1 MSDQKTKTT
10 GHGNDMEAVERAKW
24 LINAMMDE
32 ATAPEL
38 RSQITEWFESSSDWE
53 AKGEALEEYMY
64 STLTSAEVPDSRTLR
79 SKAEFMREVGIA
91 PAAARTVT
99 LRRRIF
105 VRVVAAAA
113 VLVSMAAGA
122 LLEEVLHDGLL
133 SGGIAENVAAESEPE
148 NILVSTVA
156 GIQKE
161 IELED
166 GTKVWLNEESN
177 VAYREHERYLEMQGK
192 VWFDVAHD
200 ETSPFVVKTERM
212 EILVHGTEFSVEQ
225 LEGSTVVKLIDGL
238 LDVNLPSGKSA
249 RLYSGRQ
256 ATLVWGTGELI
267 VEPFGQTQD
276 WRTEHVFINGK
287 SVPEILRMT
296 DNFYDVNIHFE
307 AEDFTD
313 APEYSINLNKRQSL
327 ENVLQVL
334 SIISNGFTFERLDDG
349 SVRIICVK

>member
-1 MSDQKTKTT
+1 MSDQKTKKT
-10 GHGNDMEAVERAKW
+10 GHGNDSEAVERAKW
-24 LINAMMDE
+24 LINAMMDD

-38 RSQITEWFESSSDWE
+38 RSQMTEWFESPEGWD
-53 AKGEALEEYMY
+53 AKGEALEEYMH
-64 STLTSAEVPDSRTLR
+64 STLSPASVPDTRTLR
-79 SKAEFMREVGIA
+79 SKAEFLREVGVA
-91 PAAARTVT
+91 PAAARKVP

-105 VRVVAAAA
+105 VRVAAAAA

-122 LLEEVLHDGLL
+122 FLEEVFHDGLL
-133 SGGIAENVAAESEPE
+133 RGGIAENVTVEPEPE
-148 NILVSTVA
+148 NILVTTVA

-166 GTKVWLNEESN
+166 GTKVWMNEESN
-177 VAYREHERYLEMQGK
+177 VAYREHERYLEMAGK

-200 ETSPFVVKTERM
+200 ETQPFVVKTERM
-212 EILVHGTEFSVEQ
+212 EILVHGTEFTVEQ
-225 LEGSTVVKLIDGL
+225 FDGYTEVKLIDGL
-238 LDVNLPSGKSA
+238 LDVTLPSGKSA

-256 ATLVWGTGELI
+256 ATLVWGTDELT
-267 VEPFGQTQD
+267 VEPFGETQD
-276 WRTEHVFINGK
+276 WRTEHIFINGK
-287 SVPEILRMT
+287 TMAEIFRMA
-296 DNFYDVNIHFE
+296 DNFYDTNIHFE
-307 AEDFTD
+307 ESDFTD